1 MTIVTSLMLPAEF
14 SDLEVWCDKW
24 CLPNFKDRNDRRY
37 ETPFGE
43 IRAFYT
49 CMICRADDALNYL
62 SKFQLGELD
71 LYQENLLRLMLALA
85 EIGPAV
91 EWFGE
96 SQVPDG
102 YDPQKIPLVVHIPEN
117 YPQ

>member
-1 MTIVTSLMLPAEF
+1 MTIVNSLMLPAEF

-43 IRAFYT
+43 I
-49 CMICRADDALNYL
+49 RADDALNYL

-117 YPQ
+117 CPQ

>member
-1 MTIVTSLMLPAEF
+1 
-14 SDLEVWCDKW
+14 
-24 CLPNFKDRNDRRY
+24 
-37 ETPFGE
+37 
-43 IRAFYT
+43 
-49 CMICRADDALNYL
+49 
-62 SKFQLGELD
+62 
-71 LYQENLLRLMLALA
+71 MLALA